1 MLWGA
6 LGCFGEP
13 LIAWKSKCL
22 WGQSRPITTTIGKGE
37 EGGGRVLRGKAG
49 IRATLAVWSG

>member
-1 MLWGA
+1 MLRVLWGS
-6 LGCFGEP
+6 LDCMEVEP
-13 LIAWKSKCL
+13 CGGNPDLK
-22 WGQSRPITTTIGKGE
+22 PPNTTIGKGE